1 MIELV
6 VFLEIFQL
14 LLMISLTSSGIYLLW
29 NKEKN

>member
-29 NKEKN
+29 KKEKD